1 MLNPCPWWNRCCVLG
16 DKPQEVHE
24 FRGPEKMCLSPPIWF
39 CFCQH
44 TSNLILFL
52 LASIPSG
59 EVSYHGMEPF
69 PYWPWW
75 PFQKGTGVGFGKCVG
90 FASQCKAGA
99 AAQFVHGMAA
109 KCQQLGNS
117 MARGRFAKYTSMRWS
132 LVISCPTWQKSLWGP
147 MKQPMEMAT
156 MTTLVLLVN

>member
-24 FRGPEKMCLSPPIWF
+24 FRGPEKNVF
-39 CFCQH
+39 V

-52 LASIPSG
+52 PTHLQFDFVFACIYPLRRSV
-59 EVSYHGMEPF
+59 VSWDGTLPVLT
-69 PYWPWW
+69 WW

-156 MTTLVLLVN
+156 MTALVLLVN